1 VSAYE
6 KVVQSAAEKLM
17 EDEQLRSNLTDDE
30 ANILVNWAIE
40 WLEGRVTKA
49 RDEAAA
55 RQMALAE
62 AARLR
67 VVMQKING
75 LLAEDKT
82 PTVALA
88 LKTLGLG
95 PATATSTSLDRKA
108 LVRSLTAQLT
118 RAWGKQ

>member
-1 VSAYE
+1 MSAYE

-49 RDEAAA
+49 RDEATA
-55 RQMALAE
+55 RQMAQAE
-62 AARLR
+62 ITRLR
-67 VVMQKING
+67 PAMQKING

-82 PTVALA
+82 PAVALA
-88 LKTLGLG
+88 LKALELAPVTV
-95 PATATSTSLDRKA
+95 ASASLDRKA
-108 LVRSLTAQLT
+108 LVRSLTTQLT
-118 RAWGKQ
+118 LAWGKQ